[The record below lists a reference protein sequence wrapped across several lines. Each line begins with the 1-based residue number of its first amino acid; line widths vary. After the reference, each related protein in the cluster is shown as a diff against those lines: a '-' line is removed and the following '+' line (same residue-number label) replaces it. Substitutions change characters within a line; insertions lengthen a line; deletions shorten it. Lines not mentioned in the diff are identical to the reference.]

1 MTQIALDMPN
11 PPEPVRRGM
20 TRAGRKRLLTGLLFI
35 SPWIVGF
42 ACFGIYPIVMAL
54 YYSFCDYDVM
64 RDAVWVGPLNYQ
76 DMVTDDVFWKAI
88 WNTLIYAGFSVPL
101 GLMLALVL
109 AVLLNQPI
117 AGRSFFRTFFYIP
130 SIVPLV
136 AVAMVWMWV
145 FNGES
150 GLMNYFL
157 SLIGVTGPQWLA
169 DAAWTKP
176 TLILSSV
183 WQVGGAMVLFLA
195 GLQDVPRSL
204 YESAE
209 IDGAG
214 PGRQFWNITVPMV
227 SPVLYFN
234 LIIGIIGSLQEFVK
248 PFVMLPN
255 GGENRSALLLA
266 VYIYQNAFEF
276 NNMGYACAMA
286 VVMFFLVLLL
296 TWLATRAMGRH
307 VYYAGE

>member
-1 MTQIALDMPN
+1 VTTAQ
-11 PPEPVRRGM
+11 RRQLG
-20 TRAGRKRLLTGLLFI
+20 KGLLFI
-35 SPWIVGF
+35 SPWLIGF
-42 ACFGIYPIVMAL
+42 AVFGIYPIVMAV
-54 YYSFCDYDVM
+54 YYSFCDYDVL
-64 RDAVWVGPLNYQ
+64 REPVWVGPLNYQ
-76 DMVTDDVFWKAI
+76 DMWTDDLFWKSLK
-88 WNTLIYAGFSVPL
+88 NTLIYAAFSVPL
-101 GLMLALVL
+101 GLLLALTI
-109 AVLLNQPI
+109 AVMLNRPI
-117 AGRSFFRTFFYIP
+117 AGRSFFRTFYYVP

-157 SLIGVTGPQWLA
+157 SLLGIEGPQWLG
-169 DAAWTKP
+169 DEAWTKP
-176 TLILSSV
+176 TLILSSI
-183 WQVGGAMVLFLA
+183 WQIGGAMVLFLA

-214 PGRQFWNITVPMV
+214 PMRQFWNITVPMV

-234 LIIGIIGSLQEFVK
+234 LIMGIIGSVQEFVK
-248 PFVMLPN
+248 PFVMLPD
-255 GGENRSALLLA
+255 GGENRSALLFA
-266 VYIYQNAFEF
+266 VYIYQNAFDYS
-276 NNMGYACAMA
+276 NMGYACAMA
-286 VVMFFLVLLL
+286 VVLFFIVLLL

>member
-1 MTQIALDMPN
+1 MTQIALDMSN

-42 ACFGIYPIVMAL
+42 VCFGIYPIVMAL

-64 RDAVWVGPLNYQ
+64 RDAVWIGPLNYQ

-214 PGRQFWNITVPMV
+214 PGRQFWNITIPMV

-248 PFVMLPN
+248 PFVMLPD

>member
-1 MTQIALDMPN
+1 MTQIALDMSN

-64 RDAVWVGPLNYQ
+64 RDAVWIGPLNYQ

-109 AVLLNQPI
+109 AVLLNRPI

-214 PGRQFWNITVPMV
+214 PGRQFWNITIPMV

>member
-1 MTQIALDMPN
+1 MTQIALDMSN

-42 ACFGIYPIVMAL
+42 VCFGIYPIVMAL

-64 RDAVWVGPLNYQ
+64 RDAVWIGPLNYQ

-214 PGRQFWNITVPMV
+214 PGRQFWNITIPMV

>member
-1 MTQIALDMPN
+1 MTQIALDMSN
-11 PPEPVRRGM
+11 PSEPVRRGM

-157 SLIGVTGPQWLA
+157 SLVGVTGPQWLA

-214 PGRQFWNITVPMV
+214 PGRQFWNITIPMV

>member
-1 MTQIALDMPN
+1 MTQIALDMSN

-42 ACFGIYPIVMAL
+42 VCFGIYPIVMAL

-214 PGRQFWNITVPMV
+214 PGRQFWNITIPMV

-248 PFVMLPN
+248 PFVMLPD

>member
-1 MTQIALDMPN
+1 MTQIALDMSN

-42 ACFGIYPIVMAL
+42 VCFGIYPIVMAL

-130 SIVPLV
+130 SIVPPV

-214 PGRQFWNITVPMV
+214 PGRQFWNITIPMV

-286 VVMFFLVLLL
+286 VVMFLLVLLL

>member
-42 ACFGIYPIVMAL
+42 VCFGIYPIVMAL

-64 RDAVWVGPLNYQ
+64 RDAVWIGPLNYQ

-109 AVLLNQPI
+109 AVLMNRPI

-248 PFVMLPN
+248 PFVMLPD

>member
-20 TRAGRKRLLTGLLFI
+20 TRAERKRLLTGLLFI

-42 ACFGIYPIVMAL
+42 VCFGIYPIVMAL

-109 AVLLNQPI
+109 AVLLNRPI

-157 SLIGVTGPQWLA
+157 SLVGVTGPQWLA

-176 TLILSSV
+176 TLILSSI

-214 PGRQFWNITVPMV
+214 PGRQFWNITIPMV

-248 PFVMLPN
+248 PFVMLPD

>member
-1 MTQIALDMPN
+1 MTTAQ
-11 PPEPVRRGM
+11 RRQLG
-20 TRAGRKRLLTGLLFI
+20 KGLLFI
-35 SPWIVGF
+35 SPWLIGF
-42 ACFGIYPIVMAL
+42 AVFGIYPIVMAV
-54 YYSFCDYDVM
+54 YYSFCDYDVL
-64 RDAVWVGPLNYQ
+64 REPVWVGPLNYQ
-76 DMVTDDVFWKAI
+76 DMWTDDLFWKSLK
-88 WNTLIYAGFSVPL
+88 NTLIYAAFSVPL
-101 GLMLALVL
+101 GLLLALTI
-109 AVLLNQPI
+109 AVMLNRPI
-117 AGRSFFRTFFYIP
+117 PGRSFFRTFYYVP

-157 SLIGVTGPQWLA
+157 SLLGIEGPQWLG
-169 DAAWTKP
+169 DEAWTKP
-176 TLILSSV
+176 TLILSSI
-183 WQVGGAMVLFLA
+183 WQIGGAMVLFLA

-214 PGRQFWNITVPMV
+214 PMRQFWNITVPMV

-234 LIIGIIGSLQEFVK
+234 LIMGIIGSVQEFVK
-248 PFVMLPN
+248 PFVMLPD
-255 GGENRSALLLA
+255 GGENRSALLFA
-266 VYIYQNAFEF
+266 VYIYQNAFDYS
-276 NNMGYACAMA
+276 NMGYACAMA
-286 VVMFFLVLLL
+286 VVLFFIVLLL

>member
-1 MTQIALDMPN
+1 MTQIALDMSN
-11 PPEPVRRGM
+11 PSEPVRRGM

-214 PGRQFWNITVPMV
+214 PGRQFWNITIPMV

-248 PFVMLPN
+248 PFVMLPD

-286 VVMFFLVLLL
+286 VVMFLLVLLL

>member
-1 MTQIALDMPN
+1 MTQIALDMSN

-42 ACFGIYPIVMAL
+42 VCFGIYPIVMAL

-117 AGRSFFRTFFYIP
+117 AGRSFFGTFFYIP

-176 TLILSSV
+176 TLILSSI

>member
-1 MTQIALDMPN
+1 MTQIALDMSN
-11 PPEPVRRGM
+11 PSEPVRRGM

-214 PGRQFWNITVPMV
+214 PGRQFWNITIPMV

-234 LIIGIIGSLQEFVK
+234 LIIGIIGSLQEFVN

>member
-42 ACFGIYPIVMAL
+42 VCFGIYPIVMAL

-214 PGRQFWNITVPMV
+214 PGRQFWNITIPMV

-248 PFVMLPN
+248 PFVMLPD

>member
-109 AVLLNQPI
+109 AVLLNRPI

-214 PGRQFWNITVPMV
+214 PGRQFWNITIPMV

>member
-42 ACFGIYPIVMAL
+42 VCFGIYPIVMAL

-64 RDAVWVGPLNYQ
+64 RDAVWIGPLNYQ

-109 AVLLNQPI
+109 AVLMNRPI

-157 SLIGVTGPQWLA
+157 SLVGVTGPQWLA

-176 TLILSSV
+176 TLILSSI

-248 PFVMLPN
+248 PFVMLPD

>member
-1 MTQIALDMPN
+1 
-11 PPEPVRRGM
+11 
-20 TRAGRKRLLTGLLFI
+20 
-35 SPWIVGF
+35 
-42 ACFGIYPIVMAL
+42 
-54 YYSFCDYDVM
+54 M

-101 GLMLALVL
+101 SLMLALVL

-214 PGRQFWNITVPMV
+214 PGRQFWNITIPMV

>member
-1 MTQIALDMPN
+1 MTQIALDMSN
-11 PPEPVRRGM
+11 PSEPVRRGM
-20 TRAGRKRLLTGLLFI
+20 TRAGRKRLLTGLLFV

-214 PGRQFWNITVPMV
+214 PGRQFWNITIPMV

-286 VVMFFLVLLL
+286 VVMFLLVLLL

>member
-1 MTQIALDMPN
+1 VTTAQ
-11 PPEPVRRGM
+11 RRQLG
-20 TRAGRKRLLTGLLFI
+20 KGLLFI
-35 SPWIVGF
+35 SPWLIGF
-42 ACFGIYPIVMAL
+42 AVFGIYPIVMAV
-54 YYSFCDYDVM
+54 YYSFCDYDVL
-64 RDAVWVGPLNYQ
+64 REPVWVGPLNYQ
-76 DMVTDDVFWKAI
+76 DMWTDDLFWKSLK
-88 WNTLIYAGFSVPL
+88 NTLIYAAFSVPL
-101 GLMLALVL
+101 GLLLALTI
-109 AVLLNQPI
+109 AVMLNRPI
-117 AGRSFFRTFFYIP
+117 PGRSFFRTFYYVP

-157 SLIGVTGPQWLA
+157 SLLGIEGPQWLG
-169 DAAWTKP
+169 DEAWTKP
-176 TLILSSV
+176 TLILSSI
-183 WQVGGAMVLFLA
+183 WQIGGAMVLFLA

-214 PGRQFWNITVPMV
+214 PMRQFWNITVPMV

-234 LIIGIIGSLQEFVK
+234 LIMGIIGSVQEFVK
-248 PFVMLPN
+248 PFVMLPD
-255 GGENRSALLLA
+255 GGENRSALLFA
-266 VYIYQNAFEF
+266 VYIYQNAFDYS
-276 NNMGYACAMA
+276 NMGYACAMA
-286 VVMFFLVLLL
+286 VVLFFIVLLL

>member
-1 MTQIALDMPN
+1 MRCGF
-11 PPEPVRRGM
+11 RRGARV
-20 TRAGRKRLLTGLLFI
+20 TTAQRRQLGKGLLFI
-35 SPWIVGF
+35 SPWLIGF
-42 ACFGIYPIVMAL
+42 AVFGIYPIVMAV
-54 YYSFCDYDVM
+54 YYSFCDYDVL
-64 RDAVWVGPLNYQ
+64 REPVWVGPLNYQ
-76 DMVTDDVFWKAI
+76 DMWTDDLFWKSLK
-88 WNTLIYAGFSVPL
+88 NTLIYAAFSVPL
-101 GLMLALVL
+101 GLLLALTI
-109 AVLLNQPI
+109 AVMLNRPI
-117 AGRSFFRTFFYIP
+117 AGRSFFRTFYYVP

-157 SLIGVTGPQWLA
+157 SLLGIEGPQWLG
-169 DAAWTKP
+169 DEAWTKP
-176 TLILSSV
+176 TLILSSI
-183 WQVGGAMVLFLA
+183 WQIGGAMVLFLA

-214 PGRQFWNITVPMV
+214 PMRQFWNITVPMV

-234 LIIGIIGSLQEFVK
+234 LIMGIIGSVQEFVK
-248 PFVMLPN
+248 PFVMLPD
-255 GGENRSALLLA
+255 GGENRSALLFA
-266 VYIYQNAFEF
+266 VYIYQNAFDYS
-276 NNMGYACAMA
+276 NMGYACAMA
-286 VVMFFLVLLL
+286 VVLFFIVLLL

>member
-101 GLMLALVL
+101 SLMLALVL

>member
-42 ACFGIYPIVMAL
+42 VCFGIYPIVMAL

-64 RDAVWVGPLNYQ
+64 RDAVWIGPLNYQ

>member
-11 PPEPVRRGM
+11 PPESVRRGM

-157 SLIGVTGPQWLA
+157 SLVGVTGPQWLA

-176 TLILSSV
+176 TLILSSI

-248 PFVMLPN
+248 PFVMLPD

>member
-1 MTQIALDMPN
+1 MTQIALDMSN

-42 ACFGIYPIVMAL
+42 VCFGIYPIVMAL

>member
-42 ACFGIYPIVMAL
+42 VCFGIYPIVMAL

-214 PGRQFWNITVPMV
+214 PGRQFWNITIPMV

>member
-101 GLMLALVL
+101 SLMLALVL

-214 PGRQFWNITVPMV
+214 PGRQFWNITIPMV

-248 PFVMLPN
+248 PFVMLPD

>member
-1 MTQIALDMPN
+1 MTAA
-11 PPEPVRRGM
+11 V
-20 TRAGRKRLLTGLLFI
+20 RKRLGLGLLFI
-35 SPWIVGF
+35 SPWLIGF
-42 ACFGIYPIVMAL
+42 AVFGIYPIVMAV
-54 YYSFCDYDVM
+54 YYSFCDYDVL
-64 RDAVWVGPLNYQ
+64 REPVWVGPLNYQ
-76 DMVTDDVFWKAI
+76 DMWTDDLFWKSLK
-88 WNTLIYAGFSVPL
+88 NTLIYAAFSVPL
-101 GLMLALVL
+101 GLLLALTI
-109 AVLLNQPI
+109 AVMLNRPI
-117 AGRSFFRTFFYIP
+117 PGRSFFRTFYYVP

-157 SLIGVTGPQWLA
+157 SLLGIEGPQWLG
-169 DAAWTKP
+169 DEAWTKP
-176 TLILSSV
+176 TLILSSI
-183 WQVGGAMVLFLA
+183 WQIGGAMVLFLA

-214 PGRQFWNITVPMV
+214 PMRQFWNITVPMV

-234 LIIGIIGSLQEFVK
+234 LIMGIIGSVQEFVK
-248 PFVMLPN
+248 PFVMLPD
-255 GGENRSALLLA
+255 GGENRSALLFA
-266 VYIYQNAFEF
+266 VYIYQNAFDYS
-276 NNMGYACAMA
+276 NMGYACAMA
-286 VVMFFLVLLL
+286 VVLFFIVLLL

>member
-1 MTQIALDMPN
+1 LRCGF
-11 PPEPVRRGM
+11 RRGARV
-20 TRAGRKRLLTGLLFI
+20 TTAQRRQLGKGLLFI
-35 SPWIVGF
+35 SPWLIGF
-42 ACFGIYPIVMAL
+42 AVFGIYPIVMAV
-54 YYSFCDYDVM
+54 YYSFCDYDVL
-64 RDAVWVGPLNYQ
+64 REPVWVGPLNYQ
-76 DMVTDDVFWKAI
+76 DMWTDDLFWKSLK
-88 WNTLIYAGFSVPL
+88 NTLIYAAFSVPL
-101 GLMLALVL
+101 GLLLALTI
-109 AVLLNQPI
+109 AVMLNRPI
-117 AGRSFFRTFFYIP
+117 AGRSFFRTFYYVP

-157 SLIGVTGPQWLA
+157 SLLGIEGPQWLG
-169 DAAWTKP
+169 DEAWTKP
-176 TLILSSV
+176 TLILSSI
-183 WQVGGAMVLFLA
+183 WQIGGAMVLFLA

-214 PGRQFWNITVPMV
+214 PMRQFWNITVPMV

-234 LIIGIIGSLQEFVK
+234 LIMGIIGSVQEFVK
-248 PFVMLPN
+248 PFVMLPD
-255 GGENRSALLLA
+255 GGENRSALLFA
-266 VYIYQNAFEF
+266 VYIYQNAFDYS
-276 NNMGYACAMA
+276 NMGYACAMA
-286 VVMFFLVLLL
+286 VVLFFIVLLL